1 MKKEAVIVSAARTPV
16 GRMRGVLA
24 GIEAGDLG
32 AVAIKAAVERAELDP
47 ACIDDVIFG
56 NLGNDNFANIAR
68 YALLKAGLPVSVP
81 GFSLDRQ
88 CSSGLNAIALAAMMI
103 ESGHGEVF
111 VAGGVESDSTRPY
124 LVNRPKQA
132 YQFVPEWGTRFTA
145 PGDMNVSM
153 GITAENLCDK
163 YGITREECD
172 AFAVESHRK
181 AAAAVAAGIF
191 EEQIIPVPI
200 TDRKGNVAYVEKDE
214 CVRADCS
221 MESLAKLKPAFKADG
236 RVTAGSSSP
245 MSDGSGAVVVMEKE
259 RAIREGKKI
268 WAKFVDFEVV
278 GCDPHIMGIGPV
290 GAITKLL
297 KQTGLTLDD
306 IDLIELNEAFASQ
319 SIACVRELGLDMNK
333 VNVNGGALALG
344 HPLAG
349 TGGILTTKLV
359 YEMERRNVRYGI
371 VAFCMAGGQG
381 GAALFE
387 RISDER

>member
-1 MKKEAVIVSAARTPV
+1 MKEAVIVSAARTPV
-16 GRMRGVLA
+16 GRMRGMFASL
-24 GIEAGDLG
+24 EAIDLG
-32 AVAIKAAVERAELDP
+32 AAEIKAAVERAEIDP

-56 NLGNDNFANIAR
+56 NLGNDNYANLSR
-68 YALLKAGLPVSVP
+68 VALLKAGLPITVP
-81 GFSLDRQ
+81 GFTIDRQ

-124 LVNRPKQA
+124 LMNRAKQA
-132 YQFVPEWGTRFTA
+132 YQLNPPEWGMRYTG
-145 PGDMNVSM
+145 PEGYNYSM
-153 GITAENLCDK
+153 GETAENLCDK

-181 AAAAVAAGIF
+181 AAAAVAAGLF
-191 EEQIIPVPI
+191 DEQMVPVPV
-200 TDRKGNVAYVEKDE
+200 TDRKGNVTIIDKDE
-214 CVRADCS
+214 CVRPDSS
-221 MESLAKLKPAFKADG
+221 MESLGKLKPCFRKDG

-268 WAKFVDFEVV
+268 WAKFVDFEVI
-278 GCDPHIMGIGPV
+278 GCDPSIMGIGPV
-290 GAITKLL
+290 GAIRKLL
-297 KQTGLTLDD
+297 DKTGLTLDD

-319 SIACVRELGLDMNK
+319 SIACVRELGLDMSK

-359 YEMERRNVRYGI
+359 YEMEHRGSKYGV

-387 RISDER
+387 RI

>member
-16 GRMRGVLA
+16 GRMRGVFASL
-24 GIEAGDLG
+24 EAVDLG
-32 AVAIKAAVERAELDP
+32 AAAMKEAVKRAGIAPEE
-47 ACIDDVIFG
+47 IDDVIFG
-56 NLGNDNFANIAR
+56 NLGNNNYANLAR
-68 YALLKAGLPVSVP
+68 VALLKAGFPISVP
-81 GFSLDRQ
+81 GFTIDRQ

-124 LVNRPKQA
+124 LMNRPKQA
-132 YQFVPEWGTRFTA
+132 YQLNPPEWGMRYTA
-145 PGDMNVSM
+145 PVDLNVSM

-172 AFAVESHRK
+172 AFAVKSHKK
-181 AAAAVAAGIF
+181 AAAAVENGLFDA
-191 EEQIIPVPI
+191 QIIPIPV
-200 TDRKGNVAYVEKDE
+200 TDKKGNITYIDKDE
-214 CVRADCS
+214 CVRTDCS
-221 MESLAKLKPAFKADG
+221 MESLARLKPVFKKDG
-236 RVTAGSSSP
+236 RVTAGTSSP

-259 RAIREGKKI
+259 RALKEGRKI

-290 GAITKLL
+290 GAISKLL
-297 KQTGLTLDD
+297 KKTGKSLEE

-319 SIACVRELGLDMNK
+319 SIACVRELGLDMEK

-359 YEMERRNVRYGI
+359 YEMERRDARYGI

-387 RISDER
+387 RI

>member
-16 GRMRGVLA
+16 GRMRGMFA
-24 GIEAGDLG
+24 GLEAPVLG
-32 AVAIKAAVERAELDP
+32 AAAIKAAVERAGIKPEEV
-47 ACIDDVIFG
+47 DDVIFG
-56 NLGNDNFANIAR
+56 NLGNNNYANLSR
-68 YALLKAGLPVSVP
+68 YTLLLAGLPISVP
-81 GFSLDRQ
+81 GFTIDRQ

-111 VAGGVESDSTRPY
+111 VAGGVESDSSRPY
-124 LVNRPKQA
+124 LMNRPKQA
-132 YQFVPEWGTRFTA
+132 YQLAPPEWGNRYTA
-145 PGDMNVSM
+145 PGDLNVSM

-163 YGITREECD
+163 FNITREECD
-172 AFAVESHRK
+172 AFAVDSHKK
-181 AAAAVAAGIF
+181 AAAAQEAGLF
-191 EEQIIPVPI
+191 DEQMVPI
-200 TDRKGNVAYVEKDE
+200 TVQDRKGNVSIITKDE
-214 CVRADCS
+214 CVRPDCS
-221 MESLAKLKPAFKADG
+221 MESLGKLKPVFKKDG
-236 RVTAGSSSP
+236 RVTAGTSSP

-259 RAIREGKKI
+259 RAIREGKKV

-290 GAITKLL
+290 GAIRKLL
-297 KQTGLTLDD
+297 DRTGVSMDE

-319 SIACVRELGLDMNK
+319 SIACVRELGLDMSK

-359 YEMERRNVRYGI
+359 YEMERRNAKYGI

-387 RISDER
+387 RI

>member
-24 GIEAGDLG
+24 GVPAANLG
-32 AVAIKAAVERAELDP
+32 AIAIEEAVKRAGIEKDS
-47 ACIDDVIFG
+47 IDDVIFG
-56 NLGNDNFANIAR
+56 NLGNNNYANFAR
-68 YALLKAGLPVSVP
+68 YTLLKAGLPISVP
-81 GFSLDRQ
+81 GITIDRQ
-88 CSSGLNAIALAAMMI
+88 CSSGLNAIAMAGMMI

-111 VAGGVESDSTRPY
+111 VAGGAESDSNRPY
-124 LVNRPKQA
+124 LASRPKTA
-132 YQFVPEWGTRFTA
+132 YQLDPPEWMVRYTA
-145 PGDMNVSM
+145 PGDLNVSM

-163 YGITREECD
+163 YGITRLECD
-172 AFAVESHRK
+172 EFAVKSHAK
-181 AAAAVAAGIF
+181 AAKAISEGRFDEQMVAV
-191 EEQIIPVPI
+191 PVK
-200 TDRKGNVAYVEKDE
+200 DRKGKVTIVDKDE
-214 CVRADCS
+214 CVRPDAS
-221 MESLAKLKPAFKADG
+221 VESLAKLRPAFIENG
-236 RVTAGSSSP
+236 RVTAGNSSP

-268 WAKFVDFEVV
+268 WAKFIDWAVV

-290 GAITKLL
+290 GAIQKLL
-297 KQTGLTLDD
+297 RQTGLKLDE

-319 SIACVRELGLDMNK
+319 SIACVRELGLDMDR

-359 YEMERRNVRYGI
+359 YEMERTNARYGI

-387 RISDER
+387 KG

>member
-16 GRMRGVLA
+16 GRMRGIFA
-24 GIEAGDLG
+24 GLEAVDLG
-32 AVAIKAAVERAELDP
+32 SAVIKAAVERAGIEP
-47 ACIDDVIFG
+47 ETIDDVIFG
-56 NLGNDNFANIAR
+56 NLGNNNYANLAR
-68 YALLKAGLPVSVP
+68 VALLQAGLPISVP
-81 GFSLDRQ
+81 GFTIDRQ

-124 LVNRPKQA
+124 LMNRPKQA
-132 YQFVPEWGTRFTA
+132 YQLAPPEWGNRYTG
-145 PGDMNVSM
+145 PEGYNYSM
-153 GITAENLCDK
+153 GETAENLCDK

-181 AAAAVAAGIF
+181 AAAAVEAGLF
-191 EEQIIPVPI
+191 DEQMVPIPVK
-200 TDRKGNVAYVEKDE
+200 DRKGNVTMVTKDE
-214 CVRADCS
+214 CVRPESS
-221 MESLAKLKPAFKADG
+221 MESLGRLKPVFRADG
-236 RVTAGSSSP
+236 RVTAGTSSP

-278 GCDPHIMGIGPV
+278 GCDPSIMGIGPV
-290 GAITKLL
+290 GAIRKLL
-297 KQTGLTLDD
+297 DKTGVALEDV
-306 IDLIELNEAFASQ
+306 DLIELNEAFASQ
-319 SIACVRELGLDMNK
+319 SIACVRELGLDMDK

-359 YEMERRNVRYGI
+359 YELERRNARYGI

-387 RISDER
+387 RI

>member
-16 GRMRGVLA
+16 GRMRGVFASL
-24 GIEAGDLG
+24 EAVDLG
-32 AVAIKAAVERAELDP
+32 AAAMKEAVKRAGIAPEE
-47 ACIDDVIFG
+47 IDDVIFG
-56 NLGNDNFANIAR
+56 NLGNNNYANLAR
-68 YALLKAGLPVSVP
+68 VALLKAGFPISVP
-81 GFSLDRQ
+81 GFTIDRQ

-124 LVNRPKQA
+124 LMNRPKQA
-132 YQFVPEWGTRFTA
+132 YQLNPPEWGMRYTA
-145 PGDMNVSM
+145 PGDLNVSM

-172 AFAVESHRK
+172 AFAVKSHKK
-181 AAAAVAAGIF
+181 AAAAVENGLFDA
-191 EEQIIPVPI
+191 QIIPIPV
-200 TDRKGNVAYVEKDE
+200 TDKKGNITYIDKDE

-221 MESLAKLKPAFKADG
+221 MESLARLKPVFKKDG
-236 RVTAGSSSP
+236 RVTAGTSSP

-259 RAIREGKKI
+259 RALKEGRKI

-290 GAITKLL
+290 GAISKLL
-297 KQTGLTLDD
+297 KKTGKSLEE

-319 SIACVRELGLDMNK
+319 SIACVRELGLDMEK

-359 YEMERRNVRYGI
+359 YEMERRDARYGI

-387 RISDER
+387 RI